1 MSAGK
6 YIAQFGSAYPLI
18 KINGYGPFSKDEILE
33 FTIYQTSFLPK
44 CSFKLQLKEGIFLST
59 SFPKDNDVI
68 NVYIRS
74 LNDQHKTIR
83 NDYVITNVSSNRSQD
98 SEGDNLILYISGEL
112 YVPNLNS
119 MFIKSWNGKTS
130 FEVLFDIATQL
141 KLGFVSNEK
150 VSDLKDQQIWLSPN
164 YTYLKMIEYV
174 TEHSFSNLDS
184 FYISFIDYYYN
195 LNFINLGPLFSV
207 PMDHETEEGIM
218 RGAFNIDDSLTD
230 DFTVSKQ
237 PIILSNAKELK
248 SSNYYF
254 NSFNIINKSGFINE
268 DFGHFP
274 NISFYDKKEKK
285 FWNFDISPL
294 ITQGSE
300 KENVVM
306 LGRSNEDYYKNNK
319 KPFYLGVQYLYPEH
333 NCHAYYKQ
341 APLQNKYNLEFAS
354 KMQIDIHLPLFNFN
368 LYRCQNIPV
377 QFMVTNSDNR
387 GKVAGKA
394 VDDKSQKL
402 GWTVD
407 RFLTGRY
414 VIYGLTIEYKQ
425 DVLEKLARPNAATD
439 GIWTVSLNLRRR
451 EWSMPD
457 VKNKKEDDKDKSN

>member
-33 FTIYQTSFLPK
+33 FTIYQTDFLPK

-59 SFPKDNDVI
+59 SFPKDSDVI

-74 LNDQHKTIR
+74 LDDKHKPIR

-98 SEGDNLILYISGEL
+98 SEGDQLILYISGEL
-112 YVPNLNS
+112 YVPNLHS

-130 FEVLFDIATQL
+130 FEVLFDIATKL
-141 KLGFVSNEK
+141 KLGFASNEK

-207 PMDHETEEGIM
+207 PMDYEMEDGIM

-230 DFTVSKQ
+230 NFVVSKQ

-248 SSNYYF
+248 TSNYYF
-254 NSFNIINKSGFINE
+254 NSFNIINKSGLINE

-300 KENVVM
+300 KENIVM
-306 LGRSNEDYYKNNK
+306 LGRSNEDYYKDNK
-319 KPFYLGVQYLYPEH
+319 KPFYLGIQYLYPEH

-377 QFMVTNSDNR
+377 QFMVTNDDNR

-414 VIYGLTIEYKQ
+414 VIYGLIIEYKQ
-425 DVLEKLARPNAATD
+425 DSLEKFARPNAPTD

-457 VKNKKEDDKDKSN
+457 VKNKEENDKN

>member
-1 MSAGK
+1 M
-6 YIAQFGSAYPLI
+6 
-18 KINGYGPFSKDEILE
+18 
-33 FTIYQTSFLPK
+33 
-44 CSFKLQLKEGIFLST
+44 
-59 SFPKDNDVI
+59 
-68 NVYIRS
+68 
-74 LNDQHKTIR
+74 
-83 NDYVITNVSSNRSQD
+83 DYEMED
-98 SEGDNLILYISGEL
+98 
-112 YVPNLNS
+112 
-119 MFIKSWNGKTS
+119 
-130 FEVLFDIATQL
+130 
-141 KLGFVSNEK
+141 
-150 VSDLKDQQIWLSPN
+150 
-164 YTYLKMIEYV
+164 
-174 TEHSFSNLDS
+174 
-184 FYISFIDYYYN
+184 
-195 LNFINLGPLFSV
+195 
-207 PMDHETEEGIM
+207 GIM

-230 DFTVSKQ
+230 NFVVSKQ

-248 SSNYYF
+248 TSNYYF
-254 NSFNIINKSGFINE
+254 NSFNIINKSGLINE

-306 LGRSNEDYYKNNK
+306 LGRSNEDYYKDNK
-319 KPFYLGVQYLYPEH
+319 KPFYLGIQYLYPEH

-341 APLQNKYNLEFAS
+341 APLQNEYNLEFAS

-377 QFMVTNSDNR
+377 QFMVTNDDNR

-394 VDDKSQKL
+394 VDDKSQNL

-425 DVLEKLARPNAATD
+425 DVLEKLARPNASTD